1 MTSLSITC
9 RRTLSRA
16 RNLMTTSFLVSLFLA
31 ASLAV
36 FAFRL
41 ADAEGS
47 RETFATLWTTSV
59 SLVLP
64 ILAAFLASDIWS
76 EERRT
81 LRLDM
86 LLSVAV
92 SERDLVLGKVLG
104 LFILLMVATFL
115 SLVAALASLAAFAPR
130 VLAGV
135 DLFVL
140 LPGLFALVLESA
152 VLASAATAVSAV
164 FARPFA
170 AALTSLALL
179 VALPRAL
186 WAAARLW
193 SKSPAT
199 AFGEMPLDAAVSDF
213 SSGLLSTGP
222 LVAAVLLV
230 LFCLFFATK
239 VIRLAR
245 FANRRLSRAS
255 LSTVLAFFLAFVS
268 TVSVSALAF
277 RFDAVFDVASDAR
290 ETLSPRMRAIL
301 SDASGRV
308 VVTAFLPRTSPSY
321 RAVARALRALKHQAD
336 ALSTLSIKLQFVDP
350 AWDLGA
356 AERLVR
362 LGVKENAI
370 VFEKAHRVT
379 TLSLEEP
386 LTSRALVEALRSCVL
401 PPQRREI
408 YWTTGHGEA
417 SADDYGPWGMSD
429 IRRELARNGYSCRTL
444 DLAADGTIPP
454 DCALIVVAG
463 ARETF
468 SRAEWGRLDAYL
480 RGGGRLLVLAGASAE
495 EGVLPLLPAWGLH
508 AALTPIKDARSTSGT
523 DVIVTDFSDHA
534 VSQNLLSSRLVLER
548 PVSFEPSA
556 VVRTSSGAD
565 HLVFTPIA
573 KVGASVVVAAVERGG
588 GVGRDIAVRPTRLV
602 AVGDASFVSN
612 GALASRG
619 SANVAFFL
627 NAVSFLAGAE
637 CVEVAENDASVLV
650 TGLDR
655 AARGRLFAVL
665 VGAIPL
671 GVFAF
676 LSLIVIRRRLR
687 T

>member
-1 MTSLSITC
+1 MTPVSITC

-16 RNLMTTSFLVSLFLA
+16 RNLMTTAFLVSLFLA

-41 ADAEGS
+41 ADAEGT
-47 RETFATLWTTSV
+47 RETFATLWATSV

-64 ILAAFLASDIWS
+64 FLAAFLASDVWS

-81 LRLDM
+81 GRLDM

-92 SERDLVLGKVLG
+92 PERDLVLGKALG
-104 LFILLMVATFL
+104 LFILLMIATCL
-115 SLVAALASLAAFAPR
+115 SLVAAFASLAAFAPR
-130 VLAGV
+130 AVASVGL
-135 DLFVL
+135 LTL
-140 LPGLFALVLESA
+140 LPGLFALALEGA
-152 VLASAATAVSAV
+152 VLASAATAASAL

-170 AALTSLALL
+170 AALASLALL

-199 AFGEMPLDAAVSDF
+199 AFNEMPLDAVVSDF

-222 LVAAVLLV
+222 ILAAIFLVV
-230 LFCLFFATK
+230 FCLFFATK
-239 VIRLAR
+239 VIQLVR

-255 LSTVLAFFLAFVS
+255 LSTALALFLAFVS
-268 TVSVSALAF
+268 TLSLSTLAF
-277 RFDAVFDVASDAR
+277 RFDAVFDVEADTQ

-336 ALSTLSIKLQFVDP
+336 ALSTLSVKLQFVDP

-356 AERLVR
+356 AQRLVR
-362 LGVKENAI
+362 LGVKEKTL

-379 TLSLEEP
+379 TLSLDEP
-386 LTSRALVEALRSCVL
+386 LTSRALVEALRSCVM

-429 IRRELARNGYSCRTL
+429 IRRELARNGYSSRTL
-444 DLAADGTIPP
+444 NLAADGTIPP
-454 DCALIVVAG
+454 DCALIIVAG

-480 RGGGRLLVLAGASAE
+480 RGGGRLLVLAGASTE
-495 EGVLPLLPAWGLH
+495 GGVLPLLPAWGLH
-508 AALTPIKDARSTSGT
+508 ATLTPIKDARTNSGT
-523 DVIVTDFSDHA
+523 DVVVTDFSPH
-534 VSQNLLSSRLVLER
+534 VISQNLLASRLVLER

-573 KVGASVVVAAVERGG
+573 KVGASAVVAAVERGG
-588 GVGRDIAVRPTRLV
+588 DVGRDVAVRPTRLV

-612 GALASRG
+612 GAIAARG

-627 NAVSFLAGAE
+627 NAVSFLASAE
-637 CVEVAENDASVLV
+637 CVEGAEDDASIFV

-655 AARGRLFAVL
+655 AARGRLFIIL

-671 GVFAF
+671 GVFAVMA
-676 LSLIVIRRRLR
+676 LVVVRRRLR
-687 T
+687 A